1 MRLIGFISRWAEF
14 KLIRFEWFQ
23 IKNFSKYS
31 LYNQEKIPGIKKSES
46 RKQTNQTINNLGTIS
61 RELGFELA
69 DGQKPNDYEKITTQ
83 QKVRKLQNLSFIPGI
98 EDLLLLAEDD
108 IEEALRVLEENRL
121 TQNTSLNENMIQSS
135 QAIVALF

>member
-1 MRLIGFISRWAEF
+1 M
-14 KLIRFEWFQ
+14 
-23 IKNFSKYS
+23 
-31 LYNQEKIPGIKKSES
+31 
-46 RKQTNQTINNLGTIS
+46 QTNQTINNLGTIS
-61 RELGFELA
+61 RELGFELP

-135 QAIVALF
+135 QAIVARF